1 MYTVRSTN
9 RSPVDAFPS
18 GRFQQ
23 HMSGNTRGVLPVTF
37 QSCELNSPLVPTVV
51 MLGGGAG
58 KGVGEDPDKS
68 PERGERGGP
77 QSVSGA
83 GFCKWFNVR
92 MGFGFISMTSSEGSL
107 VEPPLDVF
115 VHQDKSEGEGEGEEE
130 FNLEEDTMGGRKE
143 KEETG
148 SCMEAVAGRSGKH
161 GEGGLG
167 RLGE

>member
-1 MYTVRSTN
+1 MLAMVGI
-9 RSPVDAFPS
+9 PHGPS
-18 GRFQQ
+18 G
-23 HMSGNTRGVLPVTF
+23 GP
-37 QSCELNSPLVPTVV
+37 LNAENCARKGKYLFSFHSLT
-51 MLGGGAG
+51 LTQNLTSLICLFFFCLLAGGAG

-115 VHQDKSEGEGEGEEE
+115 VHQVSPG
-130 FNLEEDTMGGRKE
+130 
-143 KEETG
+143 
-148 SCMEAVAGRSGKH
+148 
-161 GEGGLG
+161 
-167 RLGE
+167 